1 MTAATKACIHKS
13 TVNTALLHESLLE
26 AIKVGAT
33 ALWTPRCMC
42 MREYMVRAD
51 EATAYVTASSGSLW
65 FYGLFETASAR
76 LQLEVLKVA
85 SLNSCLGAPEW
96 YLE

>member
-1 MTAATKACIHKS
+1 
-13 TVNTALLHESLLE
+13 
-26 AIKVGAT
+26 
-33 ALWTPRCMC
+33 